1 MELQR
6 FQLTLILLLTRVELT
21 LEQQPQVKEALV
33 HTEVIAGLLVGLGLI
48 IMLVLKRRDSLRHKR
63 KRLRGV
69 SLLFPTTHP
78 PNFSSS
84 KPK

>member
-33 HTEVIAGLLVGLGLI
+33 HTEVIAGLLVGLGKLYCLHRSLI
-48 IMLVLKRRDSLRHKR
+48 LRTMDHGNCCRSNNYACFKT
-63 KRLRGV
+63 
-69 SLLFPTTHP
+69 S
-78 PNFSSS
+78 
-84 KPK
+84 